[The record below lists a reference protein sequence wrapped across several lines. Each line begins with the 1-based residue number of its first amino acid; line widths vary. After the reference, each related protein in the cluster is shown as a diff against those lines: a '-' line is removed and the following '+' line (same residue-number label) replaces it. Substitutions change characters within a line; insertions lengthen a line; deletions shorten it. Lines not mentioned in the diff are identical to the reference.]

1 MSRADELALVQ
12 RRARLTILAMGGG
25 VAIYAPVLWFFIR
38 FPERLSP
45 TVANLAL
52 IPGLA
57 ALAGAWW
64 GFRSLTD
71 ERLRALPNRHQGR
84 KERSTELTPRAQA
97 LLGRVAMVGILTAL
111 PAMIGI
117 GLRIFGAPAIDS
129 VAFMGTS
136 LLALTWLW
144 LRLPRT
150 LEAALA

>member
-1 MSRADELALVQ
+1 MSRLDECVLVQ

-45 TVANLAL
+45 FVANLAL
-52 IPGLA
+52 VPGLA
-57 ALAGAWW
+57 ALGGAWW
-64 GFRSLTD
+64 LFRSLTG
-71 ERLRALPNRHQGR
+71 ERMRALSNRHHGR
-84 KERSTELTPRAQA
+84 KERSSELTPRAQA
-97 LLGRVAMVGILTAL
+97 LLGRVAMVGILSDI

-136 LLALTWLW
+136 FLALTWLW

-150 LEAALA
+150 LESALA